1 MNHEDTTRST
11 PARGSVRTLRQQEE
25 LPLLRDHLLRLDPA
39 SRHDRFHGFMD
50 DSFIER
56 YAAKCADDGTVIIA
70 YIEDGVVR
78 GAAELHPP
86 DQSPD
91 ALPEIAFSVEA
102 RVRRQGVGSILF
114 KKLIAEARS
123 KGYHAL
129 RITTG
134 AQNQAMRALAHK
146 FGAQSDVPPR
156 RIHRDDRSGAA
167 SAAATREASDGDAGR
182 RRARDGQRQPRLLE
196 DADADVW
203 LGPDGLIDHR
213 TQKTLRRSVICEGL
227 MMSGGECQVPV
238 RLSLPNF
245 RTTRRSTTIE
255 RCAPCSPAMTRVIE
269 RPNTGRAAF
278 FTSA

>member
-1 MNHEDTTRST
+1 MNYEGITRST
-11 PARGSVRTLRQQEE
+11 PAKGTVRTLRQQEE
-25 LPLLRDHLLRLDPA
+25 LPLLRDHLLRLDRG

-114 KKLIAEARS
+114 RKLIAEARS
-123 KGYHAL
+123 KGYRSL

-134 AQNQAMRALAHK
+134 AQNQAMRALANK
-146 FGAQSDVPPR
+146 FGANLTFRHGESTGSIDLKQQPQPELAR
-156 RIHRDDRSGAA
+156 YAI
-167 SAAATREASDGDAGR
+167 ATPADSMRAMMNFNRAYWKLLLRMYGWGR
-182 RRARDGQRQPRLLE
+182 TA
-196 DADADVW
+196 
-203 LGPDGLIDHR
+203 
-213 TQKTLRRSVICEGL
+213 
-227 MMSGGECQVPV
+227 
-238 RLSLPNF
+238 
-245 RTTRRSTTIE
+245 
-255 RCAPCSPAMTRVIE
+255 
-269 RPNTGRAAF
+269 
-278 FTSA
+278 